1 MSDKFAPSPPQTYDP
16 VAGEGSSKKR
26 YVRFLISLSTNFMFL
41 LALYNAVISVF
52 LPNQVQQIT
61 EASGGDKVA
70 VLAVIMTV
78 VSIFTFFDQPLAG
91 ALSDRTRSR
100 FGRRTPW
107 IVGGTFIGG
116 VALAMVAHQT
126 TIIGLTVFW
135 VIAAVAL
142 NMAQGPLSASL
153 PDRVEERR
161 RGVASGF
168 IGAAQTG
175 GGTLGIIFGGWI
187 ANRDLAAG
195 FYFFAVG
202 IFVVSLASCL
212 FNREQSSEGMPRE
225 PFCWKTFFTQFWVSP
240 TKYPD
245 FGWAFA
251 GRFVMF
257 LGYQLIVNYQL
268 YILRDYINLSKSDS
282 NVIIGVMA
290 SIQLVMLIVSAVV
303 SGYLSDKLQ
312 LRKPF
317 VIISSI
323 IMASAYLFPL
333 FMQNEIS
340 MLIMAGVIG
349 LGYGCYMS
357 IDMALMTQVLPEKG
371 ANAGKDM
378 GVLNIANKCP
388 QMIVT
393 PLGAFIL
400 SVTTSYSAVFIFAI
414 AMVVLS
420 ACLIVPIKSVK

>member
-1 MSDKFAPSPPQTYDP
+1 M
-16 VAGEGSSKKR
+16 SSKITVPPLEIAENSSHETGRRK
-26 YVRFLISLSTNFMFL
+26 FITLIASLSTNFLFL

-61 EASGGDKVA
+61 DATGGDKVTA
-70 VLAVIMTV
+70 LALIMTL
-78 VSIFTFFDQPLAG
+78 VSLFTFFDQPLAG
-91 ALSDRTRSR
+91 AFSDRTRSR

-116 VALAMVAHQT
+116 AALAMVAQQT
-126 TIIGLTVFW
+126 TILGLTVFW
-135 VIAAVAL
+135 VIAAISL
-142 NMAQGPLSASL
+142 NAAQGPLSTIM

-187 ANRDLAAG
+187 ANRDLATG
-195 FYFFAVG
+195 FYLFAFG
-202 IFVVSLASCL
+202 IFIISLLSCII
-212 FNREQSSEGMPRE
+212 NREESSKHLPSEQIQ
-225 PFCWKTFFTQFWVSP
+225 WKSFFRQFWVSP
-240 TKYPD
+240 RKYPD
-245 FGWAFA
+245 FGWAFM

-257 LGYQLIVNYQL
+257 LGYQMVVNYQL
-268 YILRDYINLSKSDS
+268 YILRDYIHLSKADS
-282 NVIIGVMA
+282 NTVIGIMA
-290 SIQLVMLIVSAVV
+290 SIQLVTLMISAVA
-303 SGYLSDKLQ
+303 SGWLSDKLQ
-312 LRKPF
+312 ARKPF
-317 VIISSI
+317 VFVSSLLI
-323 IMASAYLFPL
+323 ALSYLFPL
-333 FMQNEIS
+333 LMQNELS
-340 MLIMAGVIG
+340 MFIMAGILG

-393 PLGAFIL
+393 PLGALIL
-400 SVTTSYSAVFIFAI
+400 SLTSSYSMVFSFAI
-414 AMVVLS
+414 VMVVLS
-420 ACLIVPIKSVK
+420 AGLIAPIRSVK

>member
-1 MSDKFAPSPPQTYDP
+1 M
-16 VAGEGSSKKR
+16 SSKITAPPLEIAENSRHETGRRKFITL
-26 YVRFLISLSTNFMFL
+26 VASLSTNFLFL

-61 EASGGDKVA
+61 DATGGDKVTA
-70 VLAVIMTV
+70 LALIMTL
-78 VSIFTFFDQPLAG
+78 VSLFTFFDQPLAG
-91 ALSDRTRSR
+91 AFSDRTRSR

-116 VALAMVAHQT
+116 AALAMVAQQT
-126 TIIGLTVFW
+126 TILGLTVFW
-135 VIAAVAL
+135 VIAAISL
-142 NMAQGPLSASL
+142 NAAQGPLSAIM

-187 ANRDLAAG
+187 ANRDLATG
-195 FYFFAVG
+195 FYLFAFG
-202 IFVVSLASCL
+202 IFIISLLSCMI
-212 FNREQSSEGMPRE
+212 NREESSKHLPSE
-225 PFCWKTFFTQFWVSP
+225 PIQWKSFFRQFWVSP
-240 TKYPD
+240 RKYPD
-245 FGWAFA
+245 FGWAFM

-257 LGYQLIVNYQL
+257 LGYQMVVNYQL
-268 YILRDYINLSKSDS
+268 YILRDYIHLSKADS
-282 NVIIGVMA
+282 NTVIGIMA
-290 SIQLVMLIVSAVV
+290 SIQLVTLMISAVA
-303 SGYLSDKLQ
+303 SGWLSDKLQ
-312 LRKPF
+312 ARKPF
-317 VIISSI
+317 VIVSSLLI
-323 IMASAYLFPL
+323 ALSYLFPL
-333 FMQNEIS
+333 LMQNELS
-340 MLIMAGVIG
+340 MFIMAGILG

-393 PLGAFIL
+393 PLGALIL
-400 SVTTSYSAVFIFAI
+400 SLTSSYSMVFSFAI
-414 AMVVLS
+414 VMVVLS
-420 ACLIVPIKSVK
+420 ACLIAPIRSVK

>member
-1 MSDKFAPSPPQTYDP
+1 M
-16 VAGEGSSKKR
+16 SSKITAPPLEIAENSRHETGRRKFITL
-26 YVRFLISLSTNFMFL
+26 VASLSTNFLFL

-61 EASGGDKVA
+61 DATGGDKVTA
-70 VLAVIMTV
+70 LALIMTL
-78 VSIFTFFDQPLAG
+78 VSLFTFFDQPLAG
-91 ALSDRTRSR
+91 AFSDRTRSR

-116 VALAMVAHQT
+116 AALAMVAQQT
-126 TIIGLTVFW
+126 TILGLTVFW
-135 VIAAVAL
+135 VIAAISL
-142 NMAQGPLSASL
+142 NAAQGPLSAIM

-187 ANRDLAAG
+187 ANRDLATG
-195 FYFFAVG
+195 FYLFAFG
-202 IFVVSLASCL
+202 IFIISLLSCMI
-212 FNREQSSEGMPRE
+212 NREESSKHLPSE
-225 PFCWKTFFTQFWVSP
+225 PIQWKSFFRQFWVSP
-240 TKYPD
+240 RKYPD
-245 FGWAFA
+245 FGWAFM

-257 LGYQLIVNYQL
+257 LGYQMVVNYQL
-268 YILRDYINLSKSDS
+268 YILRDYIHLSKADS
-282 NVIIGVMA
+282 NTVIGIMA
-290 SIQLVMLIVSAVV
+290 SIQLVTLMISAVA
-303 SGYLSDKLQ
+303 SGWLSDKLQ
-312 LRKPF
+312 ARKPF
-317 VIISSI
+317 VIVSSLLI
-323 IMASAYLFPL
+323 ALSYLFPL
-333 FMQNEIS
+333 LMQNELS
-340 MLIMAGVIG
+340 MFIMAGILG

-393 PLGAFIL
+393 PLGALIL
-400 SVTTSYSAVFIFAI
+400 SLTSSYS
-414 AMVVLS
+414 MVLS
-420 ACLIVPIKSVK
+420 ACLIAPIRSVK

>member
-1 MSDKFAPSPPQTYDP
+1 M
-16 VAGEGSSKKR
+16 SSKITAPPLEIAENSRHETGRRK
-26 YVRFLISLSTNFMFL
+26 FITLIASLSTNFLFL

-61 EASGGDKVA
+61 DATGGDKVTA
-70 VLAVIMTV
+70 LALIMTL
-78 VSIFTFFDQPLAG
+78 VSLFTFFDQPLAG
-91 ALSDRTRSR
+91 AFSDRTRSR

-116 VALAMVAHQT
+116 AALAMVAQQT
-126 TIIGLTVFW
+126 TILGLTVFW
-135 VIAAVAL
+135 VIAAISL
-142 NMAQGPLSASL
+142 NAAQGPLSAIM

-187 ANRDLAAG
+187 ANRDLATG
-195 FYFFAVG
+195 FYLFAFG
-202 IFVVSLASCL
+202 IFIISLLSCMI
-212 FNREQSSEGMPRE
+212 NREESSKHLPSE
-225 PFCWKTFFTQFWVSP
+225 PIQWKSFFRQFWVSP
-240 TKYPD
+240 RKYPD
-245 FGWAFA
+245 FGWAFM

-257 LGYQLIVNYQL
+257 LGYQMVVNYQL
-268 YILRDYINLSKSDS
+268 YILRDYIHLSKADS
-282 NVIIGVMA
+282 NTVIGIMA
-290 SIQLVMLIVSAVV
+290 SIQLVTLMISAVA
-303 SGYLSDKLQ
+303 SGWLSDKLQ
-312 LRKPF
+312 ARKPF
-317 VIISSI
+317 VIVSSLLI
-323 IMASAYLFPL
+323 ALSYLFPL
-333 FMQNEIS
+333 LMQNELS
-340 MLIMAGVIG
+340 MFIMAGILG

-393 PLGAFIL
+393 PLGALIL
-400 SVTTSYSAVFIFAI
+400 SLTSSYSMVFSFAI
-414 AMVVLS
+414 VMVVLS
-420 ACLIVPIKSVK
+420 ACLIAPIRSVK

>member
-1 MSDKFAPSPPQTYDP
+1 M
-16 VAGEGSSKKR
+16 SSKITAPPLEIAENSRHETGRRK
-26 YVRFLISLSTNFMFL
+26 FITLIASLSTNFLFL

-61 EASGGDKVA
+61 DATGGDKVTA
-70 VLAVIMTV
+70 LALIMTL
-78 VSIFTFFDQPLAG
+78 VSLFTFFDQPLAG
-91 ALSDRTRSR
+91 AFSDRTRSR

-116 VALAMVAHQT
+116 AALAMVAQQT
-126 TIIGLTVFW
+126 TILGLTVFW
-135 VIAAVAL
+135 VIAAISL
-142 NMAQGPLSASL
+142 NAAQGPLSAIM

-187 ANRDLAAG
+187 ANRDLATG
-195 FYFFAVG
+195 FYLFAFG
-202 IFVVSLASCL
+202 IFIISLLSCMI
-212 FNREQSSEGMPRE
+212 NREESSKHLPSE
-225 PFCWKTFFTQFWVSP
+225 PIQWKSFFRQFWVSP
-240 TKYPD
+240 RKYPD
-245 FGWAFA
+245 FGWAFM

-257 LGYQLIVNYQL
+257 LGYQMVVNYQL
-268 YILRDYINLSKSDS
+268 YILRDYIHLSIADS
-282 NVIIGVMA
+282 NTVIGIMA
-290 SIQLVMLIVSAVV
+290 SIQLVTLMISAVA
-303 SGYLSDKLQ
+303 SGWLSDKLQ
-312 LRKPF
+312 ARKPF
-317 VIISSI
+317 VIVSSLLI
-323 IMASAYLFPL
+323 ALSYLFPL
-333 FMQNEIS
+333 LMQNELS
-340 MLIMAGVIG
+340 MFIMAGILG

-393 PLGAFIL
+393 PLGALIL
-400 SVTTSYSAVFIFAI
+400 SLTSSYSMVFSFAI
-414 AMVVLS
+414 VMVVLS
-420 ACLIVPIKSVK
+420 ACLIAPIRSVK

>member
-1 MSDKFAPSPPQTYDP
+1 M
-16 VAGEGSSKKR
+16 SSKDNATLITGNIAPEAVSEKR
-26 YVRFLISLSTNFMFL
+26 RFITFVTSLSTNFLFL

-61 EASGGDKVA
+61 DTTGGDKVA
-70 VLAVIMTV
+70 ALAIIMSL
-78 VSIFTFFDQPLAG
+78 VSLFTFFDQPLAG
-91 ALSDRTRSR
+91 AFSDRTRSR

-116 VALAMVAHQT
+116 MALAMVAHQT
-126 TIIGLTVFW
+126 TIIGLTLFW

-142 NMAQGPLSASL
+142 NAAQGPLSATL
-153 PDRVEERR
+153 ADRVEEKR
-161 RGVASGF
+161 RGIASGF

-195 FYFFAVG
+195 FYIFAIG
-202 IFVVSLASCL
+202 IFVISLLSCVM
-212 FNREQSSEGMPRE
+212 NREASSEHLPRQ
-225 PFCWKTFFTQFWVSP
+225 PIIWKEFFKNFWVSP
-240 TKYPD
+240 RQYPD

-257 LGYQLIVNYQL
+257 LGYQMIVNYQL
-268 YILRDYINLSKSDS
+268 YILRDYIHLTKEDS
-282 NVIIGVMA
+282 NVVIGIMA
-290 SIQLVMLIVSAVV
+290 SIQLVTLLISAVA
-303 SGYLSDKLQ
+303 SGYLSDKFQ
-312 LRKPF
+312 VRKPF
-317 VIISSI
+317 VIFSSLLIAISY
-323 IMASAYLFPL
+323 MFPL
-333 FMQNEIS
+333 FMQTEAS
-340 MLIMAGVIG
+340 MLIMAGFLG

-357 IDMALMTQVLPEKG
+357 IDMALMTQVLPNKG

-393 PLGAFIL
+393 PLGALIL
-400 SVTTSYSAVFIFAI
+400 GMTTSYSMVFVFAI
-414 AMVVLS
+414 IMVIAS
-420 ACLIVPIKSVK
+420 AFLIAPIRSVK